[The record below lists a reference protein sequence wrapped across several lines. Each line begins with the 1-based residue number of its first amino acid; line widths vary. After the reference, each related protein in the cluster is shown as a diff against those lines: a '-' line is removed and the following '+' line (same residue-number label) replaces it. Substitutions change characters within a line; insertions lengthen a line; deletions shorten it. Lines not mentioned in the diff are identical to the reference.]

1 MYSVCPKVLAQHIA
15 KRCTSFG
22 TVLDSFCGAGRNVI
36 QLALT
41 CDHVIAIDLDPKK
54 IALAKKNIEVY
65 GVTHRINFR
74 VGNSFLVATN
84 LRMDS
89 IVTSPP

>member
-1 MYSVCPKVLAQHIA
+1 MRVNYNITYTNIFSNDVNLFLRDYAASMYSVCPKVLAQHIA

-41 CDHVIAIDLDPKK
+41 CDHGKLVHTT
-54 IALAKKNIEVY
+54 IEQY
-65 GVTHRINFR
+65 Y
-74 VGNSFLVATN
+74 NSTQ
-84 LRMDS
+84 
-89 IVTSPP
+89 